1 MTLPALPPAD
11 PAPVAPTHGPQELLL
26 VRCRPSQGARVESW
40 LQDLTWAVRQSFSL
54 DHALDLIRQRPPSV
68 LLVEPSPTV
77 QTDSD
82 LHGWLEGVCSILP
95 VILVMPDMDPV
106 HAARLR
112 RLGVFEL
119 ITPQDLERGTLSG
132 LLEAA
137 AGRSA
142 SERIGPIQA
151 LVSSEA
157 ADHIRHGL
165 VMPVV
170 RRLQAE
176 RASQAKS
183 RFLAGIGHDLRQP
196 LHAMSLFVEDLRRLC
211 TDPAAQAVMNHM
223 SASLQSMGA
232 LLDSVQVVSR
242 LDTEPLVPA
251 LMAFPIDPML
261 ARLRATHQGVAL
273 AKGLRLTVVG
283 CRAEVMSD
291 PGLLERILNNLV
303 ANAVQYTD
311 RGGVLVACRRRG
323 DRLLIQIWD
332 TGVGIAP
339 EEQEAVFRDFYQV
352 AAQGPPAGSGLGL
365 SIVRRCADA
374 LGLRIGLRSEP
385 GRGSCFFFELP
396 CASVTD
402 HWAGGVPLVQDEPG
416 WQPVGPLGLTL
427 MLIAADQACR
437 MALASLLEN
446 WGCRVLQ
453 ASTLREAQI
462 AASRAAGG
470 LHALIGVLS
479 PSAEALVWS
488 AIRSVRSAQDTKL
501 PAVLITMDTSL
512 HATRLARL
520 HEVMLVNRPVLPVRL
535 YGLLAWL
542 GNGAGDQPARS

>member
-11 PAPVAPTHGPQELLL
+11 PTPAAPTSEPQELLL
-26 VRCRPSQGARVESW
+26 VRCSPSLGARVEPW
-40 LQDLTWAVRQSFSL
+40 LRDLTWSVRQSFSL
-54 DHALDLIRQRPPSV
+54 DHALDQIRQRPPSV
-68 LLVEPSPTV
+68 LLVEPSPAV
-77 QTDSD
+77 QPDSD

-95 VILVMPDMDPV
+95 VILMMPDMGPV
-106 HAARLR
+106 HAAQLR

-119 ITPQDLERGTLSG
+119 ITPQDLELGALSG
-132 LLEAA
+132 LLAA
-137 AGRSA
+137 APGRFASA
-142 SERIGPIQA
+142 RIGPIHAQA
-151 LVSSEA
+151 SGEA
-157 ADHIRHGL
+157 ADHARHVQ
-165 VMPVV
+165 VMLVV

-196 LHAMSLFVEDLRRLC
+196 LHALSLFVEDLRRLC
-211 TDPAAQAVMNHM
+211 TEPCAQAVMNHM

-251 LMAFPIDPML
+251 LMALPIGPML
-261 ARLRATHQGVAL
+261 ARLRATHQGAAL
-273 AKGLRLTVVG
+273 AKGLRLAVVD

-323 DRLLIQIWD
+323 DRLLIQVWD

-339 EEQEAVFRDFYQV
+339 EEQEAVFREFYQV
-352 AAQGPPAGSGLGL
+352 AAQGPSAGSGLGL

-396 CASVTD
+396 CASMTD
-402 HWAGGVPLVQDEPG
+402 HGAGGVPLVQDQPG
-416 WQPVGPLGLTL
+416 WQPAGPLGLTL
-427 MLIAADQACR
+427 MLIGADHACR
-437 MALASLLEN
+437 MALAPLLER

-462 AASRAAGG
+462 AASRASGG
-470 LHALIGVLS
+470 LQALIGVLS
-479 PSAEALVWS
+479 PGAEALVWS
-488 AIRSVRSAQDTKL
+488 AVRSVRSARDAKL
-501 PAVLITMDTSL
+501 PAILITTDTSL
-512 HATRLARL
+512 HATRLARRQ
-520 HEVMLVNRPVLPVRL
+520 EVMLVNRPVLPVRL